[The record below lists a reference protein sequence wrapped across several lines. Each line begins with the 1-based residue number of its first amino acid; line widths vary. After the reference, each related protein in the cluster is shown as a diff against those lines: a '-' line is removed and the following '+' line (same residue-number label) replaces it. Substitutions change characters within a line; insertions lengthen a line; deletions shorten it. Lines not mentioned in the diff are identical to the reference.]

1 VLGHTSKKINIDEL
15 KQLFAEGLSDA
26 EIGKIFGVC
35 DRTISNRRRGLG
47 LYKQKQMP
55 QQNKRKDIDIDELKQ
70 LYHSGMSDAIIGKV
84 INISQS
90 AVFRI
95 RHHLGLAPN
104 RGRRHWEMR
113 ELYYLGLSDGRV
125 AEILKVRK
133 HSVTTWRQS
142 HELPA
147 NNFEDVSIDGLEV
160 EFLTPEGKK
169 SIQKDSESL
178 FYDTEFLEKYLGKNI
193 KGKSV

>member
-1 VLGHTSKKINIDEL
+1 MSEHTLKKINIDEL
-15 KQLFAEGLSDA
+15 KQLFEKGLSDA
-26 EIGKIFGVC
+26 EIGKVFGVC
-35 DRTISNRRRGLG
+35 DRTIANRRRCLG
-47 LYKQKQMP
+47 LYKRKRMP
-55 QQNKRKDIDIDELKQ
+55 RQNKQEYIDIDELKR
-70 LYHSGMSDAIIGKV
+70 LYREGMSDAKIGKV

-95 RHHLGLAPN
+95 RHYLGLAPN

-113 ELYYLGLSDGRV
+113 ELYDLGLSDGRV

-147 NNFEDVSIDGLEV
+147 NDSEDASIDGNAADFSKSGKEK
-160 EFLTPEGKK
+160 LT
-169 SIQKDSESL
+169 QKDSESL
-178 FYDTEFLEKYLGKNI
+178 FYDIEFLENYLGKNL
-193 KGKSV
+193 KGKFV